1 MYILGLKAKSVFIC
15 ICICECLS
23 NPCTPRLHLQELS
36 TNLSPSM
43 LSFGI
48 RASIS
53 LNCTGVDGIICT
65 AYSMAEHNSL
75 QNTASIISAL
85 HCISVQKYCISVQ
98 STVQLY
104 TASIISA
111 LYCIYQWYISDIS
124 VQALSAIACQ
134 CTALTYT
141 AVSYNTVQTPEY
153 SHLILNPSSH
163 VYSISLL
170 SELKL

>member
-1 MYILGLKAKSVFIC
+1 MGAAMYILGLKAKSVFIC

-53 LNCTGVDGIICT
+53 LNCTGGDCIYHSRAQFIAKYCARLHQLSVHYAVYQCKVLCNC
-65 AYSMAEHNSL
+65 ALYQLSVHYAVYQCKVL
-75 QNTASIISAL
+75 YNTASN
-85 HCISVQKYCISVQ
+85 
-98 STVQLY
+98 
-104 TASIISA
+104 ISA
-111 LYCIYQWYISDIS
+111 LYCISVQNT

-134 CTALTYT
+134 CT
-141 AVSYNTVQTPEY
+141 
-153 SHLILNPSSH
+153 
-163 VYSISLL
+163 
-170 SELKL
+170 EL